1 MPDRER
7 TFRTNAVILRRMDYG
22 EADRLLTLLTP
33 DHGKV
38 RALAKGA
45 RKPIA
50 RKTGHVEL
58 YALVDIQIAR
68 GRELHVVREVEM
80 REPFL
85 PLREDLVRSTYASH
99 FVELIDR
106 FTGEQDSSQAEFEL
120 LVAGLAR
127 LCTGVDPRTVARFF
141 ELRLLGLAGFAPS
154 LHQCVVGQEDLTPQ
168 DQFFSPVDGGVICP
182 EHHAGIDRGLP
193 LSLTALKTLRYMQT
207 RSWDAI
213 QGLNINGR
221 LHLELERLTLAYLTY
236 VLEQRL
242 QSVEFLRRLRREES

>member
-1 MPDRER
+1 VPDRER

-33 DHGKV
+33 DHGKF

-120 LVAGLAR
+120 LVTGLAR

-141 ELRLLGLAGFAPS
+141 ELRLLGLAGNSSARWM
-154 LHQCVVGQEDLTPQ
+154 VV
-168 DQFFSPVDGGVICP
+168 
-182 EHHAGIDRGLP
+182 
-193 LSLTALKTLRYMQT
+193 
-207 RSWDAI
+207 
-213 QGLNINGR
+213 
-221 LHLELERLTLAYLTY
+221 
-236 VLEQRL
+236 
-242 QSVEFLRRLRREES
+242 